1 MVSSIANLVC
11 DVPHKLPN
19 DLRLRIFTPR
29 HFRRWRDPAHTR
41 KKRLRILGNKEIL
54 VKSQIWVETEP
65 SAQSPF
71 QKLNLGSSSQK
82 TRKGRYQT
90 FLVLSS
96 FTGFLYLVPN
106 ILPWIIDIVSILAAV

>member
-1 MVSSIANLVC
+1 MISSIANLLYEL
-11 DVPHKLPN
+11 PHELPN
-19 DLRLRIFTPR
+19 DL
-29 HFRRWRDPAHTR
+29 
-41 KKRLRILGNKEIL
+41 RLRILGNKEIL

-96 FTGFLYLVPN
+96 FTGFLYFVPN
-106 ILPWIIDIVSILAAV
+106 ILPRIVGLAIKRSLSNTGRMKKIQNLLATSG